1 MMVKAI
7 VACCQL
13 APRVGDPAHNLQIST
28 QAIRNA
34 AKRGANIIVLP
45 ELVNSGYVFQDRA
58 EAAAL
63 SESCDGPSI
72 CQWVALARE
81 FDVVIVAGFCER
93 LEAGQVANS
102 CAMIDAS
109 GVRAVYRKV
118 HLWHEE
124 SGIFTAGDQPPPVIE
139 TRFGRLA
146 MMICYDLE
154 FPEWVRLPALSGAQL
169 LCAPVN
175 WPLASRPKGERPAE
189 MVKVQ
194 ANAAV
199 NRLFIAVSDRCG
211 EERGVDWI
219 GGSVIVDADGYPL
232 AGAEN
237 LSGEGLLLAE
247 MDLSVADDKSIGLY
261 NHVHRDRRVGLY

>member
-1 MMVKAI
+1 MGKAI

-13 APRVGDPAHNLQIST
+13 APRIGEPDYNRQIST

-34 AKRGANIIVLP
+34 AQRGANIIVLP

-63 SESCDGPSI
+63 SEPCDGPSI
-72 CQWVALARE
+72 SLWAALARE
-81 FDVVIVAGFCER
+81 LDVVVVAGFCET
-93 LEAGQVANS
+93 LGAGQVANS
-102 CAMIDAS
+102 CVLIDAR

-124 SGIFTAGDQPPPVIE
+124 SAIFTAGDQSPPVIE
-139 TRFGRLA
+139 TRFGQLS

-175 WPLASRPKGERPAE
+175 WPSAPPPQGERPVE
-189 MVKVQ
+189 VVKVQ

-211 EERGVDWI
+211 KERGVDWV

-232 AGAEN
+232 AGAES
-237 LSGEGLLLAE
+237 LPGEGMLLAE
-247 MDLSVADDKSIGLY
+247 IDLSAADDKHIGRY
-261 NHVHRDRRVGLY
+261 NHVHRDRRPMLY